1 MCSSSMSAMGF
12 SGRSVASATA
22 ALRALVAGPLTGFL
36 RLYLLTYLQLARERA
51 IGAVHHRVALVHP
64 AEDLHVG
71 AARDPGLHLPHL
83 RHAVLVHHEDHLHP
97 PP

>member
-1 MCSSSMSAMGF
+1 MWSNSMSAMGF

-36 RLYLLTYLQLARERA
+36 RLDLLTFLQLARERA

-64 AEDLHVG
+64 AEGLHVG
-71 AARDPGLHLPHL
+71 AAGDPGLHPAHP
-83 RHAVLVHHEDHLHP
+83 RHPVLFDPERHPHP
-97 PP
+97 PG